1 MKIYNFVSIPSKC
14 NDMIYVEKYQ
24 AVLPL
29 YLPNAN
35 LWSSK
40 EKSPLVTSHVGD
52 KTFQMPRAVV
62 KIKGKSMPIGHGFL
76 FDFILKVW
84 KIYQ

>member
-1 MKIYNFVSIPSKC
+1 
-14 NDMIYVEKYQ
+14 MIYVEKYQ

-40 EKSPLVTSHVGD
+40 EKSPSYGD
-52 KTFQMPRAVV
+52 LSCWGQDVSNAEGSGQNQ
-62 KIKGKSMPIGHGFL
+62 GKSIEVNAHWQWL
-76 FDFILKVW
+76 LKFDYVL
-84 KIYQ
+84 